1 MRGIVFTEFL
11 DFVESDFGYEMTDQI
26 IQDSALPHGGAYT
39 SIGNYPHS
47 EMATLL
53 RHLSLRSE
61 VPVPDLLR
69 RYGRYFFGMLSK
81 SFAYFFEGANDAFT
95 LCELFE
101 SRVHAE
107 VRKLYPDVEL
117 PRFETRRI
125 TEHSLQLI
133 YRSERLPADFAA
145 GLIDAILSHFGE
157 DATISRENVTADGVS
172 VRFLIE
178 KQQVTT

>member
-11 DFVESDFGYEMTDQI
+11 DFVESDFGYEMVDHI
-26 IQDSALPHGGAYT
+26 IRDSNLPHGGAYT

-53 RHLSLRSE
+53 RHLSQRSE
-61 VPVPDLLR
+61 TPVPDLLH
-69 RYGRYFFGMLSK
+69 RYGRYFFGLLSK
-81 SFAYFFEGANDAFT
+81 SFAYFFEGADNAFA
-95 LCELFE
+95 LYELFE

-125 TEHSLQLI
+125 AENSLELI

-145 GLIDAILSHFGE
+145 GLIDAILTHYGE
-157 DATISRENVTADGVS
+157 HATISRENVTPDGVS

-178 KQQVTT
+178 KKQVVS